1 MRRTPT
7 GPVIADLV
15 DKKYSSDSLLKAIS
29 QQSSTTSERSREHL
43 SESEMSC
50 SEEDDESFSQEEAS
64 QEEEEESIDEEVKS
78 MEEAPSLKTEE
89 LNIPKVVVIKP

>member
-15 DKKYSSDSLLKAIS
+15 DKKFSSDSLLKAIS
-29 QQSSTTSERSREHL
+29 QQSSTTSDRSREHL

-64 QEEEEESIDEEVKS
+64 QEEESIDEEVKS

>member
-1 MRRTPT
+1 
-7 GPVIADLV
+7 
-15 DKKYSSDSLLKAIS
+15 
-29 QQSSTTSERSREHL
+29 
-43 SESEMSC
+43 MSC
-50 SEEDDESFSQEEAS
+50 SKEDDESFSQEEAS